1 MAVPEADLV
10 TRLVAGLTEAL
21 RQDKPKNVIQRP
33 LKLGKYYGRP
43 SKPGDPTIIE
53 WLEDAEVYLQQ
64 CRIPE
69 VDRAKVVVHHLAGVA
84 RDEIKCHNENVT
96 GDYAA
101 LKKLLRRQFGAE
113 ESVQALQKAFF
124 ERRQREDESLMDF
137 SRSLMRMHDRILEVA
152 TETEKDALKGLRD
165 RVLIGQF
172 VAGARN
178 QGVRLE
184 LRRLELAEPD
194 QDFTEMR
201 DSARELFRDLEEYPR
216 GSRRGASVHLHHLGT
231 ENDLNSDE
239 PVADANVSINQVVNK
254 SQGDTQLQT
263 VLQQQQEILK
273 CMQTQQETLCKQ
285 QEQITTL
292 MQAVVKQSGTVTSQG
307 MYEGS
312 GRRQDRPPIRCF
324 YCKRPGHMKHE
335 CKLRM
340 AHEKA
345 NGGQGQAMGDA
356 QNTGSGNQ
364 TSLPL

>member
-113 ESVQALQKAFF
+113 ESVQALQKALF

-273 CMQTQQETLCKQ
+273 CMQAQQETLCKQ